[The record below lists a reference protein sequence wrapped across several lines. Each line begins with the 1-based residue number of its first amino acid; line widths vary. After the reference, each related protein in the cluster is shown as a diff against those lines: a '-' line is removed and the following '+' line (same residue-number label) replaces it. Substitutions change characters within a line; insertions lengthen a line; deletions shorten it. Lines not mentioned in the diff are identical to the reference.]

1 MRELQTQLEIQ
12 IQNEIKM
19 ATDFKEKIA
28 ATKSSIDVN
37 DQYHNLRT
45 ELSDLFSAKE
55 ELERLTESLIKKVIV
70 SEETSFQSIA
80 DSGNKTNILNSFC
93 VCRFRKTQLNVP
105 QQETAVGLRCN
116 KVGVL

>member
-19 ATDFKEKIA
+19 AMDFKEKIA
-28 ATKSSIDVN
+28 ATKQLASSIDVN

-45 ELSDLFSAKE
+45 ELSDLFTAKE

-80 DSGNKTNILNSFC
+80 DSGNKPNIHNSYVDFGK
-93 VCRFRKTQLNVP
+93 RS
-105 QQETAVGLRCN
+105 
-116 KVGVL
+116 